1 MKKTHFLGLIIMLII
16 GSCAQEE
23 KPPVTEEK
31 SPLEGAWKLVYGYWH
46 WSDRIF
52 PDQVE
57 VDFTFTKLFTEGHVA
72 WLGRSE
78 SDTLITDSYGGGP
91 YKFEGNRC
99 EVIRQYHSFKSLVGT
114 TSRLLTEIRND
125 TLIQKFPA
133 DENWMLPEQYSIEK
147 YIRLE

>member
-1 MKKTHFLGLIIMLII
+1 MLII

-46 WSDRIF
+46 GQDLIF

-57 VDFTFTKLFTEGHVA
+57 VSQIKFWSKDHFAFAGLA
-72 WLGRSE
+72 DL
-78 SDTLITDSYGGGP
+78 DTLVINNLGGGT
-91 YKFEGNRC
+91 YMLDGDRYEEQINYNCSEALIGNTYR
-99 EVIRQYHSFKSLVGT
+99 
-114 TSRLLTEIRND
+114 RLLEIRND
-125 TLIQKFPA
+125 TLITKWPA

>member
-1 MKKTHFLGLIIMLII
+1 MKKSLVLSVIIMLII

-31 SPLEGAWKLVYGYWH
+31 SPLEGAWKQVYGYWH
-46 WSDRIF
+46 GMDVLF

-57 VDFTFTKLFTEGHVA
+57 GSHIKMWTVGHFA
-72 WLGRSE
+72 FLGRFE
-78 SDTLITDSYGGGP
+78 SDTLITDTYGGGP

-99 EVIRQYHSFKSLVGT
+99 EAIRQYHSNKSIVGT
-114 TSRLLTEIRND
+114 TARWLIEIRND
-125 TLIQKFPA
+125 TLIQKWPA

-147 YIRLE
+147 YIRLD

>member
-46 WSDRIF
+46 GQDLIF

-57 VDFTFTKLFTEGHVA
+57 GGGTKLWTEGHFA
-72 WLGRSE
+72 FLGRFE
-78 SDTLITDSYGGGP
+78 LDTLITDSYGGGP

-99 EVIRQYHSFKSLVGT
+99 EAIRQYHFNKSIVGT
-114 TSRLLTEIRND
+114 TARWLIEFRND
-125 TLIQKFPA
+125 TLIQKWPA